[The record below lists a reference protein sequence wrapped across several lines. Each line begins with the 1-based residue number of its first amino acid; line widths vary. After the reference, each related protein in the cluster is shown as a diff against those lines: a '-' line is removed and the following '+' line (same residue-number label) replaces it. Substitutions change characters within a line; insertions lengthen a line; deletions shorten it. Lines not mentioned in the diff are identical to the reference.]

1 MAKTNVRGF
10 LIDLDKVKALAEMS
24 GHSEV
29 KAYHERSLGLI
40 ANAQEG
46 GDLNYK
52 QEGWLKR
59 LADNVDNQHAEE
71 LAK

>member
-1 MAKTNVRGF
+1 MSKTNVRGF
-10 LIDLDKVKALAEMS
+10 MIDVEKVRALSEKS
-24 GHSEV
+24 GYPEV

-59 LADNVDNQHAEE
+59 LEANVDNQYSEE
-71 LAK
+71 LG

>member
-1 MAKTNVRGF
+1 MSKTNVRGF
-10 LIDLDKVKALAEMS
+10 MIDVEKVRALSEKS
-24 GHSEV
+24 GYPEV

-59 LADNVDNQHAEE
+59 LEANVDNQYSGE
-71 LAK
+71 LG